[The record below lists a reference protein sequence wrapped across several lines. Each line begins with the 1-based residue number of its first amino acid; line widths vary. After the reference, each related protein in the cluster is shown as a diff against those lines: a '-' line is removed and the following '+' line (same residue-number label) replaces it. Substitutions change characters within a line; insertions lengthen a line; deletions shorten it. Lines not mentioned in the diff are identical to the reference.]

1 MKEALQRITSIAMA
15 LIVLF
20 STMSFSVD
28 MHYCGEHLVDFSL
41 FENVD
46 TCLMKAE
53 MSKSSSECDVIEMD
67 CCTDVEVVQEGQ
79 DDLKISFDKL
89 TFEQQTFVATFFN
102 SYINLYEGP
111 EEKIIPF
118 GGHPPP
124 LLVKDIQVLYE
135 TFLI

>member
-1 MKEALQRITSIAMA
+1 MKEALQRISSIVMA

-28 MHYCGEHLVDFSL
+28 MHYCGEHLVDFSV
-41 FENVD
+41 FENVE

-53 MSKSSSECDVIEMD
+53 MSKSSSECEIIEMD

-79 DDLKISFDKL
+79 DDLKTSFDRL
-89 TFEQQTFVATFFN
+89 TFEQQIFVATFFN
-102 SYINLYEGP
+102 SYINLYEGL
-111 EEKIIPF
+111 EENITPF
-118 GGHPPP
+118 EGHPPP
-124 LLVKDIQVLYE
+124 LLVKDIQVLYD

>member
-1 MKEALQRITSIAMA
+1 MA